1 PMKIRPLLIAAATA
15 AMVSTSVSA
24 NPVLSLQSISPIT
37 MALPSPFPVV
47 SPPGVVVAD
56 NGPGDSSAVDGAVVF
71 IGPIDGYIIN
81 VTTGTG
87 GPITPGATLDLNS
100 VDVSSF
106 GPGGSGALEI
116 MFTENNLS
124 AATGTN
130 LLNFFSAIGGT
141 TEGRI
146 SWWLYVDDG
155 NSLFGL
161 SQLVRMGT
169 FTSTPGDLAFSEDA
183 SALRMI
189 TDTFSMTLRV
199 VIEHGDGLR
208 TTSFDF
214 NGMTGRIPEPNTLL
228 LIALGVLGFALIRRR
243 A

>member
-1 PMKIRPLLIAAATA
+1 
-15 AMVSTSVSA
+15 MVCTSVSA

-37 MALPSPFPVV
+37 MALPSPFPVA
-47 SPPGVVVAD
+47 SPPGVVISD
-56 NGPGDSSAVDGAVVF
+56 NGAGDASAIAGAIVF
-71 IGPIDGYIIN
+71 VGAIDGYTFN

-87 GPITPGATLDLNS
+87 GPLTPGATLDLNS
-100 VDVSSF
+100 IDISSF
-106 GPGGSGALEI
+106 GTGGSGALEI
-116 MFTENNLS
+116 MFTENNL
-124 AATGTN
+124 AAGAGTN
-130 LLNFFSAIGGT
+130 LLDFLSGIGGT

-146 SWWLYVDDG
+146 SWWLYVDDA
-155 NSLFGL
+155 NNLFGL

-169 FTSTPGDLAFSEDA
+169 FTSAPGDIAFQDDA

-199 VIEHGDGLR
+199 VIEHGDGPR
-208 TTSFDF
+208 TTSFNF

-228 LIALGVLGFALIRRR
+228 LIGLGVLGLALIRRR